1 MISRSMA
8 VLVWFLAILVY
19 GRFGPTPPQKSSY
32 IMAVLRRAQQSQIIS
47 IWYKLGHDV
56 KTYDVTVYEIR

>member
-19 GRFGPTPPQKSSY
+19 GRFGPTPPPEIKLHYGSPPKSP
-32 IMAVLRRAQQSQIIS
+32 AVPN
-47 IWYKLGHDV
+47 Y
-56 KTYDVTVYEIR
+56 